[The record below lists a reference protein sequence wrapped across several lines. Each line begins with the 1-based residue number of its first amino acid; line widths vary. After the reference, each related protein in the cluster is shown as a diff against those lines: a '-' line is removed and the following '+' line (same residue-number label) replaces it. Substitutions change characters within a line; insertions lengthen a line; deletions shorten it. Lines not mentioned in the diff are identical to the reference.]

1 MIKKLRILFVSITM
15 LIVLVVLSSLIT
27 VINVTNF
34 SRITDNADDIL
45 KILSD
50 NDGVFAPDF
59 KPITKEEVT
68 DSSSDTEQGS
78 ENENEATEDNS
89 STEDESNTEADSSL
103 GGDGAGKE
111 EDKKPAPTPSHIT
124 IETPFETRYF
134 SVKLVDE
141 QTIVDI
147 SHTLSVTRDEAI
159 SFAKKAFQAGDKH
172 GYHNSYRYLVV
183 KEKSLVIFID
193 WSRQLQ
199 TANDFL
205 LASIL
210 WAIGGAIF
218 VFLLVAI
225 LSKRVV
231 APIAEAYERQRR
243 FIADAGH
250 ELKTPLTIISANNE
264 LLELTEGENEYT
276 SSISKQ
282 VTKMTTMV
290 KNLSALASIDASAR
304 RAKES
309 DFSLS
314 AVCTELSKLFLPVM
328 TKGGRRFDTSIE
340 PDVDF
345 YGDEALIRQMLSSL
359 LENAGKYALS
369 YTSLSA
375 SSVGKRIQIIVS
387 NDSTSINE
395 DSINH
400 CFERFYRSDE
410 ARASGVEGS
419 GIGLC
424 VAKEI
429 VDMHHGEIS
438 ALAEGDIFT
447 IKIIL

>member
-1 MIKKLRILFVSITM
+1 MIKRLRILFVSITM
-15 LIVLVVLSSLIT
+15 LRVLVVLSSLVA

-59 KPITKEEVT
+59 KPITKEEGSE
-68 DSSSDTEQGS
+68 SSSDTEQGS
-78 ENENEATEDNS
+78 ESGEEGTED
-89 STEDESNTEADSSL
+89 STESDSSSSSVEVK
-103 GGDGAGKE
+103 D
-111 EDKKPAPTPSHIT
+111 EDKKPTPTPDHIT

-134 SVKLVDE
+134 SVKLADE

-159 SFAKKAFQAGDKH
+159 SFARQALKNGGEH
-172 GYHNSYRYLVV
+172 GYHGSYRYLVV
-183 KEKSLVIFID
+183 KEKNLVIFID
-193 WSRQLQ
+193 WSRNLQ

-205 LASIL
+205 IASIL
-210 WAIGGAIF
+210 WAIGGAVF
-218 VFLLVAI
+218 VFLLVVI

-264 LLELTEGENEYT
+264 LIELTEGESEYT

-309 DFSLS
+309 NFSLS
-314 AVCTELSKLFLPVM
+314 AACTELSKLFLPVL
-328 TKGGRRFDTSIE
+328 TRSGRRFDTSIE
-340 PDVDF
+340 PDINF

-369 YTSLSA
+369 YTSLSV
-375 SSVGKRIQIIVS
+375 SSLGKRIQILAS
-387 NDSTSINE
+387 NDASTINE

-438 ALAEGDIFT
+438 AFAEGNVFT